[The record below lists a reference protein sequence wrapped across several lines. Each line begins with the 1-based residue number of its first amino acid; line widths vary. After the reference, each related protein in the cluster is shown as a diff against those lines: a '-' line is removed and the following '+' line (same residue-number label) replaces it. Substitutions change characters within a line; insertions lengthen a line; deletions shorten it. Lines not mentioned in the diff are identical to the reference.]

1 MEARVKK
8 LGFPEMGILGGDK
21 ETRQENG
28 DPRQESI
35 SGLPPSGAT
44 ESAKEGPQDSP
55 PHQDEPV
62 TLAAR
67 SQALF
72 QEALLN
78 GNIDQF
84 LALLQSWIEK
94 LRNFLNYT
102 EVGVTTANNILTVT
116 KTTLQADLGV
126 QPAADSGTPAGMTL
140 PASSLQLMW
149 NLIRTPEFQTFA
161 GRMLAQALK
170 MNLNPPV
177 QTLQK
182 ESSG

>member
-1 MEARVKK
+1 MEVRAKK
-8 LGFPEMGILGGDK
+8 LSFPEMGILGGDK
-21 ETRQENG
+21 EARQEKG
-28 DPRQESI
+28 DPEQEKTPALPAAG
-35 SGLPPSGAT
+35 GLDNT
-44 ESAKEGPQDSP
+44 KEEPQDSP
-55 PHQDEPV
+55 PRQDEPV

-84 LALLQSWIEK
+84 LSLLQSWIEK

-126 QPAADSGTPAGMTL
+126 QPAAASGTPAGMAL

-170 MNLNPPV
+170 MNLSPPV
-177 QTLQK
+177 QPLQK
-182 ESSG
+182 ESSS